1 MHEYITI
8 ISIALTPISSIVA
21 WVVARRARNNDM
33 LTKMQQTIDLLVEKN
48 KQLYEEVVMLRN
60 KVAELSIGKP

>member
-1 MHEYITI
+1 MQDYITV

-33 LTKMQQTIDLLVEKN
+33 LQKMQQTIDMLVEKN
-48 KQLYEEVVMLRN
+48 KELYEEVVSLRD
-60 KVAELSIGKP
+60 KLAEHGIN

>member
-1 MHEYITI
+1 MQEI
-8 ISIALTPISSIVA
+8 ISLTSLAIAPLTSVIA

-48 KQLYEEVVMLRN
+48 RELYEEVVRLRD
-60 KVAELSIGKP
+60 KLAEHGIN

>member
-1 MHEYITI
+1 MQEL
-8 ISIALTPISSIVA
+8 ISLISLAVAPLTSVIA

-48 KQLYEEVVMLRN
+48 RELYEEVIRLRD
-60 KVAELSIGKP
+60 KLAEHGIN

>member
-8 ISIALTPISSIVA
+8 ISIALTPVSSIVA

-48 KQLYEEVVMLRN
+48 KQLYEEVIMLRD
-60 KVAELSIGKP
+60 KLAEHGIN

>member
-1 MHEYITI
+1 MQDYIAI

-21 WVVARRARNNDM
+21 WIVARRARNNDM
-33 LTKMQQTIDLLVEKN
+33 LTKMQHTIDLLVEKN
-48 KQLYEEVVMLRN
+48 KELYEEVVMLRN

>member
-1 MHEYITI
+1 MQELISI
-8 ISIALTPISSIVA
+8 ISLAIAPLTSVVA

-48 KQLYEEVVMLRN
+48 RELYEEVIRLRD
-60 KVAELSIGKP
+60 KLAEHGIN

>member
-8 ISIALTPISSIVA
+8 ISIALTPLSSIVA

>member
-1 MHEYITI
+1 MFDYITL
-8 ISIALTPISSIVA
+8 ISILLTPLSSVVA

-48 KQLYEEVVMLRN
+48 KELYEEVIMLRD
-60 KVAELSIGKP
+60 KLAKHGID

>member
-1 MHEYITI
+1 MQELISI
-8 ISIALTPISSIVA
+8 ISLAIAPLTSVVA

-48 KQLYEEVVMLRN
+48 RELYEEVVRLRD
-60 KVAELSIGKP
+60 KLAEHGIN

>member
-1 MHEYITI
+1 MHELTTI
-8 ISIALTPISSIVA
+8 ISLAIAPLSSIVA

-48 KQLYEEVVMLRN
+48 RELYEEVVRLRD
-60 KVAELSIGKP
+60 KLAEHGIN

>member
-1 MHEYITI
+1 MQEI
-8 ISIALTPISSIVA
+8 ISLISLAIAPLTSVIT

-48 KQLYEEVVMLRN
+48 KELYEEVLRLRD
-60 KVAELSIGKP
+60 KLAEHGIK

>member
-8 ISIALTPISSIVA
+8 ISIALTPLSSIVA

-60 KVAELSIGKP
+60 KVAELSIRKP

>member
-1 MHEYITI
+1 MHELTAI
-8 ISIALTPISSIVA
+8 ISLAIAPLSSVVA

-48 KQLYEEVVMLRN
+48 RELYEEVVRLRD
-60 KVAELSIGKP
+60 KLAEHGIS

>member
-1 MHEYITI
+1 MFDYITLT
-8 ISIALTPISSIVA
+8 SILLTPLSSIIA

-48 KQLYEEVVMLRN
+48 KELYEEVIRLRD
-60 KVAELSIGKP
+60 KLAKHGID

>member
-60 KVAELSIGKP
+60 KVAELSIRKP